1 MRKSLVIF
9 FIILS
14 IFAFADDSII
24 FSDLP
29 GSYAIYHDFRFE
41 TEVFIGLCYIGD
53 NTILSRSYEPKTG
66 NEIILSIP
74 FVKTTNGIEIGR
86 KLNLLKGDLN
96 SSEASNRLV
105 PMIMNWA
112 NSWYSSKEN
121 ITKKGKYSI
130 STDDDFSYYSW
141 IPLFQINKIGT
152 DDRFTL
158 ITIGKVDNLKDPR
171 FFNFTQ
177 IPKPIK
183 SKTYQIKKGKLT
195 NITIDGIKVVLDTNW
210 HTMDN
215 KVYRIT
221 NATPQDSVFLI
232 ETFDYRNI
240 GFKSIEQ
247 YAQILLIGDP
257 SIVVLADG
265 TDVKR
270 IEGGFNITIRM
281 YDPIENKV
289 TLQKTHIIER
299 DKTTISL
306 ASLACYE
313 SLYLDNKSFF
323 DDISY

>member
-1 MRKSLVIF
+1 MRKTLVFI

-14 IFAFADDSII
+14 IFAFADDGII

-29 GSYAIYHDFRFE
+29 GSYTIYHDFRFE
-41 TEVFIGLCYIGD
+41 NEVFIGLCYIGD

-66 NEIILSIP
+66 NEVILSIP
-74 FVKTTNGIEIGR
+74 FVKTNNGIEIGK

-96 SSEASNRLV
+96 SSEASNRLI

-112 NSWYSSKEN
+112 NSWYASKN
-121 ITKKGKYSI
+121 DIIRNGKYAI

-141 IPLFQINKIGT
+141 IPVFQINKIGS
-152 DDRFTL
+152 DDRFRL

-171 FFNFTQ
+171 FFKFTQ
-177 IPKPIK
+177 IPKPVS
-183 SKTYQIKKGKLT
+183 SKTYQIKKGKPT
-195 NITIDGIKVVLDTNW
+195 NITIDGIKVILDTNW
-210 HTMDN
+210 HTTDN
-215 KVYRIT
+215 KAYRIT

-232 ETFDYRNI
+232 ETFDYKTI

-247 YAQILLIGDP
+247 YAQVLLIGNP
-257 SIVVLADG
+257 SVVVLMDG

-270 IEGGFNITIRM
+270 VDGGFILTIRM
-281 YDPIENKV
+281 YDPNENKV
-289 TLQKTHIIER
+289 TIQKTHIIER

-323 DDISY
+323 DEISY